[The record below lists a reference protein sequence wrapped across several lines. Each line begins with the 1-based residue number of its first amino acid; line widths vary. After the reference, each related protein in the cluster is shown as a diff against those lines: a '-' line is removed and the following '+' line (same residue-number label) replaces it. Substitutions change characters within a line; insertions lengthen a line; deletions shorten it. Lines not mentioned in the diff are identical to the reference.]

1 MKKNIIMTAAL
12 ALLLAGCSTSE
23 LLKSTEPQQTI
34 YTLRPVEPSG
44 LGSAAAARVVEI
56 TAPTLPPGMDSD
68 RYVLF
73 LDDGQKLDYFAA
85 ARWSAPLDYIV
96 QDVTRR
102 SASAVQPYIVAT
114 TPGQGVDPDYR
125 LQMKVNEFQPV
136 YGADS
141 MAAPTLKVSIEFTLV
156 AVPEDKIVSSFTL
169 TKHDVAAENRLDGIT
184 SGLEHMLQEIE
195 REAFM
200 KLDPKLR
207 APKV

>member
-1 MKKNIIMTAAL
+1 MKTKIIMAAAL
-12 ALLLAGCSTSE
+12 AFLLPACSTSE

-34 YTLRPVEPSG
+34 YTLRPVASSG
-44 LGSAAAARVVEI
+44 QGSAATARVVEI
-56 TAPTLPPGMDSD
+56 AAPSLPPGMESD

-85 ARWSAPLDYIV
+85 ARWSAGLDQIL

-125 LQMKVNEFQPV
+125 LQLKVNEFQPV

-156 AVPEDKIVSSFTL
+156 SVAEDKIVSSFTL
-169 TKHDVAAENRLDGIT
+169 TRHDAASENRLDVIT
-184 SGLEHMLQEIE
+184 LGLEHMLQEIE